1 MAAQIDV
8 SMLSKSFQVP
18 IKTPGLIG
26 SLKSLFSREY
36 KSVTAVSNVSF
47 QIKKG
52 EKVGFLG
59 PNGAGKTTTLKMLTG
74 LLHPSSGAVRIN
86 GHIPQQR
93 PHALLKQLTLVMG
106 QKQQLVW
113 DLAPVES
120 FLLNKAIFNVSDEK
134 YNDTLAIL
142 TELLDLQEM
151 MHQPTRQL
159 SLGQRMRC
167 ELAAALI
174 HAPEILFLDEPTIGL
189 DIDAQVAVR
198 RFINDYNERFN
209 ATIMLTSHNMDD
221 IAQIVDRVILIHK
234 GELLFDGDIDTLKSK
249 FGRQRQLSVL
259 SQADLRPLKLNQNA
273 HTQWSFTGMPHD
285 INQLLPQIL
294 AIDPQADIQIQDQ
307 SLEETLRTAFEQGS

>member
-47 QIKKG
+47 QIQKG

-234 GELLFDGDIDTLKSK
+234 GELLFDGDIDKLKSK

-259 SQADLRPLKLNQNA
+259 SQADLRPLKLNQNSL
-273 HTQWSFTGMPHD
+273 TQWSFTGMPHD